1 VKGVSNEISI
11 KPKLSVTE
19 VATDIK
25 SAFKR
30 SAMLDANKIQT
41 DVVGSKVTLK
51 GKVRNY
57 AELEEAERAVWAAS
71 GVLTVDNQLSV
82 QWFGYDA

>member
-1 VKGVSNEISI
+1 
-11 KPKLSVTE
+11 
-19 VATDIK
+19 
-25 SAFKR
+25 
-30 SAMLDANKIQT
+30 MLDANKIQI